1 MFRKS
6 SSLSLLWTSGWD
18 AVLARKGIATLVLGL
33 SALALAAAVALLVMP
48 AVAPSVSPGSANL
61 ERSAADH
68 ERATAASAARYQ
80 ALAEYYG
87 AKTANLERSAA
98 ASAARWNGLAAAY
111 AADYERAAAASAA
124 RYQALAKWYA
134 QKATS
139 GE

>member
-18 AVLARKGIATLVLGL
+18 AVLARKGISTLVLGL
-33 SALALAAAVALLVMP
+33 SALALAAATLLVMP

-61 ERSAADH
+61 ERSAAASSA
-68 ERATAASAARYQ
+68 RWNGLAAHYASGYDAA
-80 ALAEYYG
+80 
-87 AKTANLERSAA
+87 AA

-111 AADYERAAAASAA
+111 APDHERAAAASAA
-124 RYQALAKWYA
+124 RYQALAEWYA
-134 QKATS
+134 RKATS